1 MGHLILDLPFV
12 NNMYYSDFC
21 GENRNHL
28 MCFKRKRTSYR
39 EFCALEAFG
48 VSGGVE
54 TGGLHWSTDSKSLQ
68 GDQEAIAAAVRTTVS
83 RPSGL
88 VTRCWNT
95 ASTSLKLF
103 PITWQQ
109 EHGLHLTSP
118 TNAAQ
123 LFQGH
128 LIGPT
133 DLWPVPS
140 FWWSSKKVIFRF
152 TTSPNGKRMEWK
164 LGKPV

>member
-54 TGGLHWSTDSKSLQ
+54 TGGLHWTTDSKSLQ

-83 RPSGL
+83 RPSEL
-88 VTRCWNT
+88 VTRCWNM

-109 EHGLHLTSP
+109 EHASTSP
-118 TNAAQ
+118 HLPTQHNYFKGILLAQ
-123 LFQGH
+123 LTYDQCPHFDGLQ
-128 LIGPT
+128 
-133 DLWPVPS
+133 
-140 FWWSSKKVIFRF
+140 
-152 TTSPNGKRMEWK
+152 KR
-164 LGKPV
+164 